1 MSRQAPDGAD
11 AADPATTLHDEAVP
25 DALAGPEEE
34 HATLPS
40 FGSLPAHGKADSTL
54 VSEHDPEPLR
64 STRRLRPEQPSAFAA
79 QRFQII
85 DCVGSGGMGIVY
97 SAQDK
102 KRGERVALK
111 TLQHLDG
118 GSIARLKH
126 EFRSLTSVQHPNL
139 VRLRE
144 LFADGDEVFF
154 TMDLVDG
161 VPLSAFLAELRASPA
176 YQEPLRGLFRQ
187 VAEGLAAVH
196 ENDKL
201 HRDLKPS
208 NVMVT
213 RGGRAVILDFGV
225 ACDRTTEPTSA
236 VREVVAGT
244 PAYMSPEQARG
255 EAMSAASDWYA
266 FGTMLY
272 EALSG
277 RLPFTGTLLEMLS
290 AKTSRDAPPIDGSD
304 APTDLVC
311 LAQELLAQRPGQRP
325 TAREVLQRLGSEE
338 TFRDE
343 LDSSLP
349 AVSSRRVGFVGRH
362 VELLQLEGALYRAL
376 SGELVSVLV
385 TGASGIGKTALI
397 REFLNDDCAAKG
409 VLVLESKCF
418 EHESVRYNALDGVID
433 GLRAYLGRLSAE
445 ARARLTPRH
454 ARSLA
459 TLFPA
464 LSDVLMRDTP
474 GSQKLPEQPGARRRL
489 GFHALR
495 ELLGR
500 VCEQVPVVLFLDDLQ
515 WGDDDS
521 ARLLSVLLAP
531 PDPPA
536 LLLLT
541 ACRSDERA
549 LSPLL
554 RQLDQSGGPGWQPLE
569 IAVQALPDEDAKNLS
584 RRLLGEDQRELAD
597 ALAVE
602 ARGSPFFL
610 FELALA
616 SRHLERDMRGVSLS
630 ELIVSRVE
638 GLLPAAR
645 ELLEFVAL
653 AERPVAGRV
662 VESASG
668 LAEATDVWLSLKRVK
683 LVRAVHAGGE
693 ERLQCY
699 HDRIAE
705 TVTARL
711 SAGRASE
718 LHRRLALALERAPD
732 AEVERLA
739 EHFRRGRVLDRAAL
753 YAERAGDAARLGLA
767 FAQAAKWYAIAHEL
781 WPSTDAAR
789 RRLRIAL
796 AEALE
801 DAGKAAEAA
810 QSYLA
815 AADEADD
822 AMLALDL
829 RRRAA
834 SQLLGAGHADEGT
847 RVLNTVLT
855 AAGLS
860 RPRTTAGTVL
870 SLVIERTRLRS
881 RGLELESDVAPASPK
896 ALLRVDALAAAASGY
911 MRCDFIRGAMFA
923 SRELRFALG
932 TGDPMRITR
941 ALANE
946 ILYAAN
952 EGPKNARRV
961 YALRAR
967 AERMLED
974 VRDPHVVGYLKAA
987 YGGGHM
993 LLGDAHLALPL
1004 LEEAQGL
1011 LGRGRSSWALTFAR
1025 FLSGLSAQICGRL
1038 VELHAPSEQ
1047 WLTDARERNDL
1058 QAERYYATFRCF
1070 SLIGLDRADAAH
1082 EELVRTL
1089 AATEKAS
1096 NDFMRFGT
1104 LHAFVMLANY
1114 RREDASVLE
1123 RLYAE
1128 HQPFW
1133 RSPLRGGQLSR
1144 VYVKLYSAYCLLGIA
1159 ERTSLRRV
1167 NTRPIHRLAS
1177 SLIAELAPYA
1187 AGHGHVVR
1195 AGAHCLDG
1203 RPELASEDLGKAA
1216 ALLSS
1221 VGQQL
1226 AAGAASYRLGRLL
1239 GAQNGAGILQSS
1251 IDVASELGVVNPER
1265 LYESL
1270 TPGIR
1275 V

>member
-1 MSRQAPDGAD
+1 MSRQASDGTD
-11 AADPATTLHDEAVP
+11 AVDSAPTLHDAVP
-25 DALAGPEEE
+25 ELPETSEE
-34 HATLPS
+34 HSTLPS
-40 FGSLPAHGKADSTL
+40 FGSP
-54 VSEHDPEPLR
+54 EPEPLR
-64 STRRLRPEQPSAFAA
+64 STRRVRPALPSDLRAS
-79 QRFQII
+79 RFQILE
-85 DCVGSGGMGIVY
+85 CVGSGGMGIVY
-97 SAQDK
+97 AAVDR
-102 KRGERVALK
+102 KRSERVALK

-118 GSIARLKH
+118 SSIARLKR
-126 EFRSLTSVQHPNL
+126 EFRSLTNVLHPNL

-161 VPLSAFLAELRASPA
+161 APLSVFLEEARASA
-176 YQEPLRGLFRQ
+176 GYLERLRPVFRQ
-187 VAEGLAAVH
+187 IAEGLAAVH
-196 ENDKL
+196 ERGKL

-208 NVMVT
+208 NVMVA
-213 RGGRAVILDFGV
+213 RDGRAMILDFGV
-225 ACDRTTEPTSA
+225 ACDRAADPGSA
-236 VREVVAGT
+236 LGDVMAGT
-244 PAYMSPEQARG
+244 PAYMSPEQAIG

-277 RLPFTGTLLEMLS
+277 RLPFAGTLLEMLS
-290 AKTSRDAPPIDGSD
+290 AKTTRDASPITEV
-304 APTDLVC
+304 APADLAA
-311 LAQELLAQRPGQRP
+311 LAQELLARRPGQRP
-325 TAREVLQRLGSEE
+325 TGREVLQRLGSEE
-338 TFRDE
+338 TFRDDF
-343 LDSSLP
+343 DSVTP
-349 AVSSRRVGFVGRH
+349 AVSSRRAGFVGRDA
-362 VELLQLEGALYRAL
+362 ELTQLEGALHRAL

-433 GLRAYLGRLSAE
+433 GLRAYLGRLPVE

-454 ARSLA
+454 ARSLS

-464 LSDVLMRDTP
+464 LGDVLMRDTP

-500 VCEQVPVVLFLDDLQ
+500 VCEQTPVVLFLDDLQ

-554 RQLDQSGGPGWQPLE
+554 SQLDGNVGPGWQPLE
-569 IAVQALPDEDAKNLS
+569 IAVQALPDDEARNLS
-584 RRLLGEDQRELAD
+584 LRLLGEDQRDLAY

-610 FELALA
+610 LELSMA
-616 SRHLERDMRGVSLS
+616 SRQLGRDVRGISLAD
-630 ELIVSRVE
+630 LIVSRVQ
-638 GLLPAAR
+638 GLPPAAR

-653 AERPVAGRV
+653 ADRPVAAAV

-668 LAEATDVWLSLKRVK
+668 VTDATDVWLALKRAK
-683 LVRAVHAGGE
+683 LVRAVRAAGE
-693 ERLQCY
+693 DRLQCY

-705 TVTARL
+705 TVTDEL
-711 SAGRASE
+711 SPERGSQ
-718 LHRRLALALERAPD
+718 LHRRLALALEREPD
-732 AEVERLA
+732 AELERLA
-739 EHFRRGRVLDRAAL
+739 EHFHRGRVLDRAAL

-767 FAQAAKWYAIAHEL
+767 FARAAKWYAIAHEL
-781 WPSTDAAR
+781 WPSVDAGR

-801 DAGKAAEAA
+801 DAGKAADAA
-810 QSYLA
+810 ECYLA
-815 AADEADD
+815 AANEADD

-834 SQLLGAGHADEGT
+834 SQLLGAGHAEEGT

-860 RPRTTAGTVL
+860 SPRTTAGTVL
-870 SLVIERTRLRS
+870 SLVVERTRLRA
-881 RGLELESDVAPASPK
+881 RGLELAPSAVDASAK

-923 SRELRFALG
+923 SRELRCALD
-932 TGDPMRITR
+932 TGDATRITR

-952 EGPKNARRV
+952 EGPKNAPRV

-967 AERMLED
+967 AERMLLD

-993 LLGDAHLALPL
+993 LLGEAHLALPL
-1004 LEEAQGL
+1004 LDEAQGL
-1011 LGRGRSSWALTFAR
+1011 LARGRASWALTFTR
-1025 FLSGLSAQICGRL
+1025 FLWGLSAQICGKL
-1038 VELHAPSEQ
+1038 VQLHAPSEQ
-1047 WLTDARERNDL
+1047 WLADARERNDL
-1058 QAERYYATFRCF
+1058 QAERYFATFRCF
-1070 SLIGLDRADAAH
+1070 SLIGLDRADAAYD
-1082 EELVRTL
+1082 ELVKTL
-1089 AATEKAS
+1089 SATEKAS

-1114 RREDASVLE
+1114 RREPASVLE

-1144 VYVKLYSAYCLLGIA
+1144 IYVKLYSAYCLLGIA
-1159 ERTSLRRV
+1159 ERTPLRRV
-1167 NTRPIHRLAS
+1167 STRAIQRLAS
-1177 SLIAELAPYA
+1177 SLIAEGAPYA
-1187 AGHGHVVR
+1187 MGHGHMVR
-1195 AGAHCLDG
+1195 AGAQSLEG
-1203 RPELASEDLGKAA
+1203 RPELAIDELSQAA
-1216 ALLSS
+1216 ALLSG
-1221 VGQQL
+1221 VGQTL

-1239 GAQNGAGILQSS
+1239 GRESGAMILEGAL
-1251 IDVASELGVVNPER
+1251 DVAEELGVVNPER

-1275 V
+1275 DS